1 MHLTPVKVEKFTKL
15 TYWQVDAFTTIPFKG
30 NPAAVICV
38 ADFPRTDVCQK
49 IAAHLNLSQTAFVKF
64 LKKDHYHIRWFSPK
78 DEAPIC
84 GHATLASAHVLFF
97 EQNLNTTTITFESLA
112 GPLTVHKN
120 EDHSLTLI
128 FPKKIVF
135 NTPKPPLLEAALG
148 IGEEQILNILW
159 DETIYVIELDS
170 METVQHLSV
179 NLDLIKKIPCRAI
192 CVTAKGT
199 GDIDFVSRYFAP
211 SVGIDEDPV
220 CGSAHCRLTPYW
232 GEKLNKKKLTALQL
246 SKRTGVLKLT
256 QDQEHVHIQAHA
268 CVVLQGNILG
278 CL

>member
-15 TYWQVDAFTTIPFKG
+15 TYWQVDAFTTVPFKG

-38 ADFPRTDVCQK
+38 DDFPSTNDCQK
-49 IAAHLNLSQTAFVKF
+49 IAAHLNLSQTAFVKP

-120 EDHSLTLI
+120 EDDSLTLV
-128 FPKKIVF
+128 FPKKAIF
-135 NTPKPPLLEAALG
+135 KTQKPALLEKALG
-148 IGEEQILNILW
+148 ICEANILNILW
-159 DETIYVIELDS
+159 DETIFVIELDS

-192 CVTAKGT
+192 CVTAKGKD
-199 GDIDFVSRYFAP
+199 DIDFVSRYFAP

-232 GEKLNKKKLTALQL
+232 AEKLNKKKLIALQL
-246 SKRTGVLKLT
+246 SKRTGLLKLT
-256 QDQEHVHIQAHA
+256 ENQDRVHIQAHA
-268 CVVLQGNILG
+268 CVVLEGKILG